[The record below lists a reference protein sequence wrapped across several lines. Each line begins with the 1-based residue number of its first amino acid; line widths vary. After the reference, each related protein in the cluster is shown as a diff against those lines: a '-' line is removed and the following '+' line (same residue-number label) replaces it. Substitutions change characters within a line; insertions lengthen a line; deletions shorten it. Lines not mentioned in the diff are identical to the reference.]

1 MCPPMRAHWCHL
13 VNTVELEH
21 PSAHFSPQPKR
32 ENDRFSHF
40 CTAYGRN
47 SLQWATY
54 SPELPIL
61 MGDLDPQ
68 HITPWGHVSPKHKG
82 HVDRLGRFCTADCR
96 MSVYF
101 TMVRPF
107 LPQIIIIIIIIIN
120 QFLTRQ
126 MPVSQ
131 VLRRGGR
138 YATSQFG
145 LIIKSKCNIE
155 QMCL

>member
-68 HITPWGHVSPKHKG
+68 HIIPWGHVSPKHKG
-82 HVDRLGRFCTADCR
+82 HVDRLGSFCTVDCR

-107 LPQIIIIIIIIIN
+107 LPQNCPFPRGIWSPCN
-120 QFLTRQ
+120 TWFLGPIR
-126 MPVSQ
+126 
-131 VLRRGGR
+131 VLNPNGNSIASVVIAGL
-138 YATSQFG
+138 TSVTD
-145 LIIKSKCNIE
+145 
-155 QMCL
+155 